1 MIGFKWESDGQFF
14 CYLKLGK
21 LSCLKEI
28 ICYFRMAVLSDRR
41 GHKSKHHWSQ
51 LGGNWLVLVRD
62 VVTHQVPR
70 HKIWLV
76 KARFAVTCQLYFSG
90 PFWYLLVPCRFIS
103 FYNSSYGCKTFQ
115 KLSQR
120 FPGEGCLPWNVS
132 PVHNVSSS
140 SATQVCLSLP
150 DCQQGNS
157 LSRSLPG
164 QSTGISAEGIVNS

>member
-1 MIGFKWESDGQFF
+1 MGIRRPVLLVLEVGEVVFSERNHLLLEDG
-14 CYLKLGK
+14 
-21 LSCLKEI
+21 CL
-28 ICYFRMAVLSDRR
+28 VWR
-41 GHKSKHHWSQ
+41 GHKSEHHWSQ
-51 LGGNWLVLVRD
+51 LGGNWLMLVRD
-62 VVTHQVPR
+62 VVTHQVTR
-70 HKIWLV
+70 HKIWLA
-76 KARFAVTCQLYFSG
+76 KARFATLFFWTCLIFTCFCQVIKFYG
-90 PFWYLLVPCRFIS
+90 FILWLW
-103 FYNSSYGCKTFQ
+103 NFQ

-164 QSTGISAEGIVNS
+164 QSTGIIAEGIFNS

>member
-1 MIGFKWESDGQFF
+1 MGIRWPVLLVLEVGEVVFSERNHLLLEDG
-14 CYLKLGK
+14 
-21 LSCLKEI
+21 CL
-28 ICYFRMAVLSDRR
+28 VWR
-41 GHKSKHHWSQ
+41 GHKSEHHWSQ
-51 LGGNWLVLVRD
+51 LGGNWLMLVRD

-70 HKIWLV
+70 HKIWLA
-76 KARFAVTCQLYFSG
+76 KARFAVTWQLYFSG
-90 PFWYLLVPCRFIS
+90 PVLYLLVFCQFIT
-103 FYNSSYGCKTFQ
+103 FYGFILWLWNFQ

-140 SATQVCLSLP
+140 SATQVCFSLP

-164 QSTGISAEGIVNS
+164 QSTGIIAEGIFNS